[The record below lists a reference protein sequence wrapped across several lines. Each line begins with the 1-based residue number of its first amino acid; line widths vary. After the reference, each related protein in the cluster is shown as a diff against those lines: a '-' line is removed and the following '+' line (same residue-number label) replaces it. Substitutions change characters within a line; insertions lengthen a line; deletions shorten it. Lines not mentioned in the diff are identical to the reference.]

1 MDLHLGGGHRDRCGG
16 RDNLLGMISG
26 EAGKDDHDPNRPTG
40 AHFAVTLA
48 AHPLDVGIG
57 VKRYNG

>member
-1 MDLHLGGGHRDRCGG
+1 
-16 RDNLLGMISG
+16 MISG
-26 EAGKDDHDPNRPTG
+26 EAGKDDHDPNRSTG